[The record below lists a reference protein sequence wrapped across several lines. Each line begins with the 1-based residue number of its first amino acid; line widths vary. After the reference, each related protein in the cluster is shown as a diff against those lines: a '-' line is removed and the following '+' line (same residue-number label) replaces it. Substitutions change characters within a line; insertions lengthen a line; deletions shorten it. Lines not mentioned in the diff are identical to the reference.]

1 LVDKPYSVADILASK
16 GRAQPLVCL
25 TAYDQIMARLVDQ
38 VADLVLVGDSLAMV
52 AYGQPSTLPVTL
64 DIMIAQADAPKDT
77 RAHGRSKLVEHVLK
91 RKGAPIYAVDWSSV
105 QVDRQRIVQLPEP
118 LDPYSQPVDQWGQPI
133 FG

>member
-1 LVDKPYSVADILASK
+1 MGRSK
-16 GRAQPLVCL
+16 
-25 TAYDQIMARLVDQ
+25 RLIRD
-38 VADLVLVGDSLAMV
+38 
-52 AYGQPSTLPVTL
+52 L
-64 DIMIAQADAPKDT
+64 DIMVAQADAPKDT

-91 RKGAPIYAVDWSSV
+91 RKGAPIYAFDWSSV